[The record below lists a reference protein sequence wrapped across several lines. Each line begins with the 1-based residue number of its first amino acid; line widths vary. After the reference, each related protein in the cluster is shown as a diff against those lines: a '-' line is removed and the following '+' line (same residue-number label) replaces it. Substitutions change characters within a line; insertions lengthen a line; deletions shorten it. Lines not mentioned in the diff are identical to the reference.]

1 MRQAAP
7 SALDR
12 IAVRRMFARVF
23 DGEPEFARAMSI
35 ARDALLARLDD
46 VRIAAGTILDLGSGT
61 GGTAREL
68 ARRYRGADV
77 VCIDPVVALLR
88 GARFQAPPGLSRHR
102 FVAGEAERL
111 PLTSGSV
118 DLVLSSLAM
127 PWFDPIDAAFAEC
140 MRVLRPGGLL
150 LLSTL
155 GSGTLKELSMA
166 WSGGAGSSRM
176 HPFPDMHMLGD
187 AMVRT
192 GFADVVMDVERVRF
206 QAPDFWALCRI
217 LSRSGGSGVL
227 ASRRRGLTA
236 PGTFH
241 AAAARYESIRGDEGA
256 LPVSVEFVFGHAW
269 APGNAQPRPSGV
281 VPHVDW
287 TLES

>member
-1 MRQAAP
+1 
-7 SALDR
+7 
-12 IAVRRMFARVF
+12 MFARVF

-68 ARRYRGADV
+68 ARRFRGADV

-166 WSGGAGSSRM
+166 WSGGAGPSRM